1 MDLAKAMKAAIAIS
15 GEVVLERLLEV
26 WLKVAIETSGATD
39 GYLILEEGGELGLV
53 AVGQMPQDAGKETAG
68 KETAGK
74 ETTGKETAGEISPQI
89 RRLQSIPIDGQVP
102 VSIVNFVALNRETVV
117 FGDAANEIQGAR
129 GKTESSAA
137 SAIANV
143 EDPYIAARQP
153 KSVLCLPMLNGDGLC
168 GIVYLEN
175 SLAIA
180 GFGSEVVEVLQLLS
194 EQAAIAMTNAKRYA
208 EMTESNNWLTKFL
221 EALPVGVFVVNR
233 SGQPH
238 YVNEAG
244 QQILGQGLVKLE
256 ANDALNA
263 LDAKDGES
271 TTIEKLIETYG
282 AYLAD
287 SNLPYP
293 KEDLPLWR
301 AMLGES
307 STVDDIE
314 IRQGDKT
321 IPLQVW
327 GNPIYDTEGN
337 VAYAIAAF
345 GDITERKQIE
355 KLLDEYNHT
364 LEREVAQRTEEL
376 QAKNEELEREVSDR
390 LYTKSAL
397 RLSEEKFAKAFRS
410 SPNAITITSLSDGK
424 HMEVNDTFCELIG
437 YAPEEIIGRTA
448 VELNLWVNT
457 EDRARMFEALKNKS
471 QIRNYEINFRTRSGA
486 VKTGLLS
493 AEIININ
500 GQECLV
506 AVSNEITVRKQAE
519 QALYEKNQELAAT
532 LERLNATQEELIHS
546 EKMAALGQLVAG
558 VAHEINTPLGAITSS
573 VRNIDNFWKSNLEPL
588 LCFWRD
594 LSPER
599 QENFLELLEQ
609 SSKED
614 MPLSTRE
621 QRQIKRALTKE
632 LESNSIA
639 KAANVAKLL
648 VGIGVYEQLEPLL
661 PLLKDPEGENILKM
675 AYQLAN
681 IATSTQTIATASER
695 AAKVVFALKTYARY
709 DATGNKLQ
717 ARICEGI
724 EAVLTLYHNQL
735 KQGVEVIRNYEKD
748 LPAIWCYP
756 DELNQVWTN
765 LIHNAI
771 QAMENK
777 GTLTIEV
784 SQQES
789 GIAIATID
797 SGPGIPPEIVSKI
810 FQPFFTTKPPGEG
823 SGLGLDIVKKIID
836 KHQGT
841 INVKSQPGQ
850 TEFVVWLPV
859 DSSEAESNKQ

>member
-1 MDLAKAMKAAIAIS
+1 MDVAKAMKAAIAIS

-26 WLKVAIETSGATD
+26 WLKIAIETSGAKD
-39 GYLILEEGGELGLV
+39 GYLILEEGGELRLV
-53 AVGQMPQDAGKETAG
+53 AVGQMQQDAGKEIAG
-68 KETAGK
+68 KETAR
-74 ETTGKETAGEISPQI
+74 EISPQI
-89 RRLQSIPIDGQVP
+89 KRLQSIPIDGQVP

-117 FGDAANEIQGAR
+117 FEDAANEIQGAL
-129 GKTESSAA
+129 GKAESSTA
-137 SAIANV
+137 SATANV
-143 EDPYIAARQP
+143 EDPYIAANQP
-153 KSVLCLPMLNGDGLC
+153 KSVLCLPMLNGDELC

-175 SLAIA
+175 SRAIA
-180 GFGSEVVEVLQLLS
+180 GFGSEIVEVLQLLS

-233 SGQPH
+233 QGQPH

-244 QQILGQGLVKLE
+244 QQILGQGLVKLD
-256 ANDALNA
+256 ANDAN
-263 LDAKDGES
+263 DAKDSES
-271 TTIEKLIETYG
+271 ATIEKVIETYG

-287 SNLPYP
+287 SDLPYP

-307 STVDDIE
+307 STVDDME

-345 GDITERKQIE
+345 GDITQRKQIE

-364 LEREVAQRTEEL
+364 LEREVAERTEEL

-390 LYTKSAL
+390 LSTKSAL
-397 RLSEEKFAKAFRS
+397 RLSEEKFAKAFHS
-410 SPNAITITSLSDGK
+410 SPNAITITSLSNGK

-500 GQECLV
+500 GEECLV

-519 QALYEKNQELAAT
+519 QALHQKNQELAAT

-588 LCFWRD
+588 LCFWRE

-599 QENFLELLEQ
+599 QEDFLALLEQ

-621 QRQIKRALTKE
+621 QRQIKRSLTKE

-648 VGIGVYEQLEPLL
+648 VGIGVYERLEPLL
-661 PLLKDPEGENILKM
+661 PLLKDPEGEDILKM

-681 IATSTQTIATASER
+681 LETSTQTIATASER

-709 DATGNKLQ
+709 DATGKKLKTQ
-717 ARICEGI
+717 IREGI
-724 EAVLTLYHNQL
+724 EAVLTLYQNQL
-735 KQGVEVIRNYEKD
+735 KQGVEVTRNYEEN
-748 LPAIWCYP
+748 LPDIWCYP

-841 INVKSQPGQ
+841 INVNSQPGQ
-850 TEFVVWLPV
+850 TAFVVWLPV
-859 DSSEAESNKQ
+859 DSSEAESKQD